1 MARRRMHFAVPVQ
14 VATRTCLLHEKKPA
28 CKSGL
33 RPSRAACSF
42 VVSKVNCSACKD
54 TEAFEEA
61 SGRVLLW
68 LDCERCSDRWPA
80 VSMVNGLCRS
90 CESAG
95 VPC

>member
-14 VATRTCLLHEKKPA
+14 VATRTGLLHEKKPA
-28 CKSGL
+28 CKPSL

-42 VVSKVNCSACKD
+42 VASEVNCSACKE

-61 SGRVLLW
+61 SLLW

-80 VSMVNGLCRS
+80 VSMVDGLCRS

-95 VPC
+95 VSC